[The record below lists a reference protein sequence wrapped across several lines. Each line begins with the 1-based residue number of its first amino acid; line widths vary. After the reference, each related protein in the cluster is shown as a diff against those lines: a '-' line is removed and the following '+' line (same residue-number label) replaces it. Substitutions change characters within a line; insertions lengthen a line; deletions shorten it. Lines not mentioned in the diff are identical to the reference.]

1 MYRALH
7 LFLLA
12 CACCIACARPC
23 HVVWTEG
30 MTDPE
35 TRKATHRM
43 EIRNAP
49 AGTDWTLWFCQFRT
63 PVRLAEDAPADIV
76 HLGGTL
82 YRVVPLTDMHGEAL
96 VLDYE
101 ARPLVNHCRAPEGFF
116 LQKKGHKPVRVDA
129 DYVWQP
135 SERVETFR
143 CQAVETSVF
152 DMIPRLKSVVTGE
165 GTTAAD
171 REPTVET
178 VSGHAP
184 GWYRITLD
192 GNVRIE
198 AADEEGVRYASVTL
212 DNLRRNAAG
221 APVPNAVI
229 TDWPDFPYR
238 GLMLDVSRN
247 FTRKD
252 DLLHLI
258 DILAH
263 YKASY
268 LHLHLGDD
276 EGWRVAIDSLPE
288 LTDYGAFRGI
298 PELRADGTIAET
310 QALEPSYCGTL
321 DRFDSASSGNGFY
334 SHADFVEIL
343 RHAWERRIR
352 VIPEFDTPGHSRAAI
367 KSMEVR
373 AARTGDRRFLLSE
386 PEDTSVYVSVQDYND
401 NAINVALPSTY
412 AFIAQVF
419 DGLIALYDEAG
430 VPLEAI
436 HVGGDEVPE
445 GAWGGSPACRSL
457 LESLGKSD
465 VACLKDYYINRV
477 LDIAEARG
485 VKLAGWQEVAQHLE
499 PATYER
505 LKAHLA
511 FTNLW
516 AVSHGRDELAYSY
529 ANDGVNVVLSNAPN
543 LYFDLAYN
551 WDKQERGHSWS
562 GFVDERRCFSFL
574 PFDIYR
580 SVRWD
585 DKGRKTDLK
594 EAGQGK
600 PVLQPAGL
608 PYLRGVQGQL
618 WTETIRNFGH
628 VTYYL
633 FPKSLGL
640 WERGWNG
647 SPSWAGTTEADDPAF
662 TEDFDRF
669 FGIIK
674 DHEYPYYESLGIC
687 YHRH

>member
-1 MYRALH
+1 MYRKLK
-7 LFLLA
+7 LMLLA
-12 CACCIACARPC
+12 CICCIACTRPC
-23 HVVWTEG
+23 HIVWTEG
-30 MTDPE
+30 ATDPD

-43 EIRNAP
+43 EIQNPP

-63 PVRLAEDAPADIV
+63 PIRMAENAPADIV

-82 YRVVPLTDMHGEAL
+82 YRVVPLTDAHGDAL

-101 ARPLVNHCRAPEGFF
+101 ARPLVNQCRAPEGFY
-116 LQKKGHKPVRVDA
+116 LQQKGRKPVRVDV

-135 SERVETFR
+135 TEPVETFR
-143 CQAVETSVF
+143 CQAVETSAF
-152 DMIPRLKSVVTGE
+152 DMIPRLKSVVTRE
-165 GTTAAD
+165 GTTAL
-171 REPTVET
+171 EQNPTVET
-178 VSGHAP
+178 VDGQAP

-192 GNVRIE
+192 GGIRIE
-198 AADEEGVRYASVTL
+198 ASDEDGARYAAVTL
-212 DNLRRNAAG
+212 ENLRRNSAG
-221 APVPNAVI
+221 APIPNVVI

-238 GLMLDVSRN
+238 GLMLDLSRN

-252 DLLHLI
+252 GLLRLI

-298 PELRADGTIAET
+298 PALREDGSIAET
-310 QALEPSYCGTL
+310 DALEPSYCGTL
-321 DRFDSASSGNGFY
+321 DRHDSASSGNGYY
-334 SHADFVEIL
+334 SHTDFVEIL
-343 RHAWERRIR
+343 RYAWERRIR

-373 AARTGDRRFLLSE
+373 AERTGDRRFLLSE

-436 HVGGDEVPE
+436 HVGGDEVPD
-445 GAWGGSPACRSL
+445 GAWIGSPACRAL
-457 LESLGKSD
+457 LESLGKTD
-465 VACLKDYYINRV
+465 VACLKDYFINRV
-477 LDIAEARG
+477 LDLAEARG
-485 VKLAGWQEVAQHLE
+485 IKLAGWQEVAQHLE
-499 PATYER
+499 PTTYER
-505 LKAHLA
+505 LKTNLA

-516 AVSHGRDELAYSY
+516 AVSHGRDELAYTY

-551 WDKQERGHSWS
+551 WDKLERGHSWS
-562 GFVDERRCFSFL
+562 GFVDERRSFSFL

-585 DKGRKTDLK
+585 DKGRKVELK

-600 PVLQPAGL
+600 PVLQPTGL

-618 WTETIRNFGH
+618 WTETIRNFDH

-662 TEDFDRF
+662 TADFDRF
-669 FGIIK
+669 FGIITA
-674 DHEYPYYESLGIC
+674 HEYPYYEALGIR